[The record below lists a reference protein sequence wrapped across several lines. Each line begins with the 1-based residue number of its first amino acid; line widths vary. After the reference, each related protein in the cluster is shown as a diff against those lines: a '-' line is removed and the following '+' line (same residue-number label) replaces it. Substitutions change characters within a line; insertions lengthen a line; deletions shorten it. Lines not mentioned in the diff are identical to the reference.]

1 MVGVGGTGSIQ
12 RTAYCPGP
20 SPVGVGGMSAIVDTT
35 YLVPFV
41 ALSGMAA
48 ISGLALLQAIKEED
62 ALLAYTWGTMFGA
75 TSLAAAWS
83 FWRMV

>member
-1 MVGVGGTGSIQ
+1 
-12 RTAYCPGP
+12 
-20 SPVGVGGMSAIVDTT
+20 MSAFVDTT

-62 ALLAYTWGTMFGA
+62 AVLAYIWGTMFGT

-83 FWRMV
+83 FWRLV